1 MLCDVNLWSEMKK
14 SRLGLLYPHSTINT
28 LLLPS
33 IFDQTKTKTKTKMA
47 TLYLALDI
55 LKKLIFNPQGKSY
68 RAEDKRNKLKRKI
81 WPSWTNT
88 SGCDVI
94 FRLIDSTGWG

>member
-1 MLCDVNLWSEMKK
+1 MWNEKEPAGFTVPAQQYKHSLFLW
-14 SRLGLLYPHSTINT
+14 

-68 RAEDKRNKLKRKI
+68 RAEDKRNKLI
-81 WPSWTNT
+81 TQNLT
-88 SGCDVI
+88 V
-94 FRLIDSTGWG
+94 LNQH